1 MTGISRRRFIAAAAA
16 ALAAGLTGGPLG
28 SGALAQD
35 LPKPPELPGV
45 RRRLDLPDEGPEAGA
60 GQRGYREGGT
70 SGRVVFAQVR
80 YRGGDWDPRPRAAA
94 PIMAEVARRTSVETS
109 EQRRELSLTD
119 RDLFSYPFL
128 YMAGRRRFDPFTA
141 SEVEILRRFLT
152 FGGLL
157 LVDDATGI
165 ADSEFAAAVKDQL
178 ARVLPG
184 KPFERLPA
192 DHTVFRTFYLIR
204 SVGGRTAASPYLEGI
219 TLDDWTP
226 VIFCANDLGG
236 AWERDFLGNP
246 TYRCT
251 PGGEVQRHEAYK
263 LGVNVTLYAVTSNYK
278 KDQIHVPFIRE
289 RTS

>member
-1 MTGISRRRFIAAAAA
+1 MQRTFAGACGFGTLGAACAF
-16 ALAAGLTGGPLG
+16 GPRPT
-28 SGALAQD
+28 LAQSQQ
-35 LPKPPELPGV
+35 
-45 RRRLDLPDEGPEAGA
+45 
-60 GQRGYREGGT
+60 GQAYTDGGT
-70 SGRVVFAQVR
+70 SGRVVFAQLR
-80 YRGGDWDPRPRAAA
+80 YRGGEWDPRPRVAG
-94 PIMAEVARRTSVETS
+94 PIMAEVARRTSVETA
-109 EQRRELSLTD
+109 EQRRELAPTD

-128 YMAGRRRFDPFTA
+128 YMAGRRRFEPFTD
-141 SEVEILRRFLT
+141 SEVESLRRYLG

-165 ADSEFAAAVKDQL
+165 ADSEFAQAAKTQL

-184 KPFERLPA
+184 KPFERLPS

-204 SVGGRTAASPYLEGI
+204 TVGGRTAASPYLEGI

-236 AWERDFLGNP
+236 AWERDFLGNA

-251 PGGEVQRHEAYK
+251 PGGEPQRQEAFK
-263 LGVNVTLYAVTSNYK
+263 LGVNVTLYAVTANYK
-278 KDQIHVPFIRE
+278 KDQIHIPFIRE

>member
-1 MTGISRRRFIAAAAA
+1 MIT
-16 ALAAGLTGGPLG
+16 
-28 SGALAQD
+28 
-35 LPKPPELPGV
+35 
-45 RRRLDLPDEGPEAGA
+45 RRRLLLGALGA
-60 GQRGYREGGT
+60 GCVVPSLAARAQTAPGQGYVEGGT
-70 SGRVVFAQVR
+70 SGRVVFAQLR
-80 YRGGDWDPRPRAAA
+80 YRGGEWDPRPRAAG
-94 PIMAEVARRTSVETS
+94 PVMAEVARRTSVETA
-109 EQRRELSLTD
+109 EQRKELAPTD

-128 YMAGRRRFDPFTA
+128 YMAGRRRFDPFTTA
-141 SEVEILRRFLT
+141 EVETLRRYLS

-165 ADSEFAAAVKDQL
+165 ADSEFAQAVKEQVG
-178 ARVLPG
+178 RIFPG
-184 KPFERLPA
+184 KPFERLSS

-204 SVGGRTAASPYLEGI
+204 SVGGRTAGSPYLEGI

-251 PGGEVQRHEAYK
+251 PGGEPQRQEAFK
-263 LGVNVTLYAVTSNYK
+263 LGVNVTLYAVTANYK
-278 KDQIHVPFIRE
+278 KDQIHIPFIRE

>member
-1 MTGISRRRFIAAAAA
+1 MRTRRRFVQS
-16 ALAAGLTGGPLG
+16 LL
-28 SGALAQD
+28 
-35 LPKPPELPGV
+35 
-45 RRRLDLPDEGPEAGA
+45 AGA
-60 GQRGYREGGT
+60 CGLVAGTARAQTPPGRGAYAEGGT
-70 SGRVVFAQVR
+70 SGRVVFAQLR
-80 YRGGDWDPRPRAAA
+80 YRGGDWDPRPRAAQ
-94 PIMAEVARRTSVETS
+94 PIMAEVARRTSVETA
-109 EQRRELSLTD
+109 EERRELTPTD

-141 SEVEILRRFLT
+141 AEVESLRRFLA
-152 FGGLL
+152 FGGLV

-165 ADSEFAAAVKDQL
+165 ADSEFAQSVREQF

-184 KPFERLPA
+184 KPFERLSS

-204 SVGGRTAASPYLEGI
+204 TVGGRTAASPYLEGI

-246 TYRCT
+246 TYRCA
-251 PGGEVQRHEAYK
+251 PGGEPQRQEAFK
-263 LGVNVTLYAVTSNYK
+263 LGVNVTLYAVTANYK
-278 KDQIHVPFIRE
+278 KDQIHIPFIRE

>member
-1 MTGISRRRFIAAAAA
+1 MRGISRRRFLAAAAA
-16 ALAAGLTGGPLG
+16 GLAAGLAPGRR
-28 SGALAQD
+28 GARAQG
-35 LPKPPELPGV
+35 LPPEGPRF
-45 RRRLDLPDEGPEAGA
+45 RRRLDLPGEGRGSAP
-60 GQRGYREGGT
+60 GQGGYVEGGT
-70 SGRVVFAQVR
+70 SGRVVFAQLR

-94 PIMAEVARRTSVETS
+94 PLMAEVARRTSVETA
-109 EQRRELSLTD
+109 EQRRDLSLAD

-128 YMAGRRRFDPFTA
+128 YMAGRRRFDPFTPND
-141 SEVEILRRFLT
+141 VEILRRFLT

-165 ADSEFAAAVKDQL
+165 AGSEFAAAVREQL

-184 KPFERLPA
+184 RAFERLPG

-204 SVGGRTAASPYLEGI
+204 TVGGRTAASPYLEGI

-246 TYRCT
+246 TYRCA
-251 PGGEVQRHEAYK
+251 PGGEAQRQEAYK
-263 LGVNVTLYAVTSNYK
+263 LGVNITLYAVTSNYK
-278 KDQIHVPFIRE
+278 KDQIHIPFIRE